1 MICFGDQRQAGFQ
14 QNPVMEVIRKLH
26 GQWTGGWHDLCSMFK
41 DYDFDWINAT
51 IAIPMSRPFG
61 PGSRIRTIQYIL
73 AETILNGA
81 TVTNGS
87 EW

>member
-1 MICFGDQRQAGFQ
+1 
-14 QNPVMEVIRKLH
+14 
-26 GQWTGGWHDLCSMFK
+26 MFE
-41 DYDFDWINAT
+41 DYDIDWINAT

-61 PGSRIRTIQYIL
+61 PGSRVRTIQYIL

-87 EW
+87 EG